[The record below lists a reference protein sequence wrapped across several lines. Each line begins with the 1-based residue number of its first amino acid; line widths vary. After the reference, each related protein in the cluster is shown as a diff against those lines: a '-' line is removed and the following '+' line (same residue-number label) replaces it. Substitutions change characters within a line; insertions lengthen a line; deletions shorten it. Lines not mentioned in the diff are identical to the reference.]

1 MNNDLKEKISI
12 MKRDN
17 LTDADYYITN
27 FHNGKKKNY
36 YIRKGF
42 KIVHEFKVDDF
53 AINIIMKK

>member
-1 MNNDLKEKISI
+1 